1 MIVERSGTD
10 MEEALASLKQWED
23 NIFVIHQMVQNDVSS
38 TKIRLFLKR
47 DMSIQ
52 YLIPEP
58 VIRYIDQHRL
68 YVDDDAKPGHKDQES
83 GTTKA
88 AETSSSTTA
97 S

>member
-10 MEEALASLKQWED
+10 MDEALASLKQWED
-23 NIFVIHQMVQNDVSS
+23 NIYVIHQMIQNDVSS

-58 VIRYIDQHRL
+58 VIHYIEQNRL
-68 YVDDDAKPGHKDQES
+68 YTDEENS
-83 GTTKA
+83 RTKEKQPA
-88 AETSSSTTA
+88 TN
-97 S
+97 

>member
-10 MEEALASLKQWED
+10 MDEALASLKQWED
-23 NIFVIHQMVQNDVSS
+23 NIYVIHQMIQNDVSS

-58 VIRYIDQHRL
+58 VIHYIEQNRL
-68 YVDDDAKPGHKDQES
+68 YTDEES
-83 GTTKA
+83 SRTKEKQPA
-88 AETSSSTTA
+88 TN
-97 S
+97 